1 MMADDIFVNC
11 LLPTSIAFLK
21 NKICICVFK
30 AALTRTSSQT
40 LDAKGR
46 ASKQRRR
53 LWLAKVLDQVP
64 SGKGHRVRES
74 LTKKLYAGGGGSR
87 KTWDRDWD
95 ISFWKEQ
102 SARLKKARKEATDT
116 LEGRGKNGRA
126 REVKA
131 TSSAVKEDEAIL
143 GFSTTDTDT
152 DDSVLT
158 RLYVADTS
166 LFARD
171 NDIKPVCL
179 HSSTKEKE
187 LGQRDG
193 EKGMSSGGTHMIW
206 TQLASVALLVECS
219 GLRLMVNVS
228 EDFVWICTYCTASLS
243 QQC

>member
-1 MMADDIFVNC
+1 
-11 LLPTSIAFLK
+11 
-21 NKICICVFK
+21 
-30 AALTRTSSQT
+30 
-40 LDAKGR
+40 
-46 ASKQRRR
+46 
-53 LWLAKVLDQVP
+53 
-64 SGKGHRVRES
+64 

-143 GFSTTDTDT
+143 GFSTTETDT

-179 HSSTKEKE
+179 HSSTTEKE

-193 EKGMSSGGTHMIW
+193 EKGM
-206 TQLASVALLVECS
+206 
-219 GLRLMVNVS
+219 
-228 EDFVWICTYCTASLS
+228 
-243 QQC
+243 

>member
-1 MMADDIFVNC
+1 MLLRSGEIGKDNERMMANDIFVNC

-21 NKICICVFK
+21 NTTCICVFK
-30 AALTRTSSQT
+30 AALTRTSGQT
-40 LDAKGR
+40 LDAKSR

-143 GFSTTDTDT
+143 GFSNTDTDT

-193 EKGMSSGGTHMIW
+193 EKGM
-206 TQLASVALLVECS
+206 
-219 GLRLMVNVS
+219 
-228 EDFVWICTYCTASLS
+228 
-243 QQC
+243 